1 MKAILITLLA
11 FAGSFAAQADD
22 YPPYHEI
29 PRSQDPDHEINNYL
43 PYCRGKV
50 LYYQQKLIDE
60 LSSLKNPDGEMDTP
74 DDGDLFNK
82 IKKDQISYDNAV
94 EAWWEANGDLN
105 ASFVYHLIRVKK

>member
-1 MKAILITLLA
+1 MTGILFTLLA
-11 FAGSFAAQADD
+11 FAGSFVAQADD
-22 YPPYHEI
+22 YPEYNDPHEGE
-29 PRSQDPDHEINNYL
+29 PDTFTTYL
-43 PYCRGKV
+43 PYCRTKV

-60 LSSLKNPDGEMDTP
+60 LQSLQGETP

-82 IKKDQISYDNAV
+82 IKKDQVAYDNAV